1 MVLNIHDIVDL
12 DGLAIWPCRTCGAE
26 PVMESHPY
34 GASLGCG
41 CGHSIAYTG
50 SSALLATLVQRT
62 VEDWNAT
69 YGTAPQA

>member
-1 MVLNIHDIVDL
+1 
-12 DGLAIWPCRTCGAE
+12 
-26 PVMESHPY
+26 MESHPY